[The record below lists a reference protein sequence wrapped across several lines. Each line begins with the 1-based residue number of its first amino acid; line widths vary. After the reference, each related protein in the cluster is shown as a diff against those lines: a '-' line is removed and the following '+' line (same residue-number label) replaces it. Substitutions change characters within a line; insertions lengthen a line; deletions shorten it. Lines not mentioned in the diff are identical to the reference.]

1 MEHGQVLGLEK
12 ANSAEFDPDTPD
24 PVVIFMPEVCIHS
37 KLVLKKPTNHI
48 LDFAF
53 SRFQIYMQGSK
64 THMGSTMRLGSR
76 RTLFQNPRCIASKL
90 YVIDARSLLSPCSL
104 LTSTII

>member
-37 KLVLKKPTNHI
+37 ELVLKKNHKPYFGFCI
-48 LDFAF
+48 LK
-53 SRFQIYMQGSK
+53 IP
-64 THMGSTMRLGSR
+64 
-76 RTLFQNPRCIASKL
+76 NPHAGL
-90 YVIDARSLLSPCSL
+90 
-104 LTSTII
+104 